1 MSGTLES
8 QSHDA
13 PHESLS
19 ETDGPITSYM
29 SSALSSVND
38 LRTQMQSLARIIQSN
53 DVHNANAIPSD
64 PCISLA
70 QANCQ
75 ANLLD
80 EDTPRNRISPVCLD
94 NSIPNTSVPTSP
106 LHGIL
111 GLNEHVKRQVDDVV
125 ALLLSTRRQLFAT
138 LQDVQAT
145 MTELELSNR
154 EYLELECDLLR
165 QSSVPSTNRPILDQT
180 AVFELLE
187 RQTTLSSE
195 ELERIKM
202 EFENKLQRSTAAVVT
217 LEQQLSE
224 CRAAVVTLE
233 QQLSECRA
241 SKQQV
246 EHDLDSSNAF
256 AASLERELATVRS
269 DCDRLRQELQQSNDR
284 RTKLHEELQIVKTSK
299 QQVEHDLDSFNE
311 TLQQVVNRYIPSKA
325 FPLVQQP
332 LTRIH
337 HTLDTLVKL
346 CPWLF
351 SVVMDENTAPD
362 TVLPNPVSLML
373 KQSMIVDKLTL
384 ERNAAE
390 DKAHRACEEVAEQRK
405 FISVLE
411 ERLKQYEQQ
420 SVSDQAQIQKQLQ
433 KLSRYRKFMS
443 QFLDPDVAASVAANV
458 AAHYNNQSKGSH
470 VDEAFESNASTAGDR
485 SMPVSTSF
493 SVEHNQPSQTMAIT
507 PEPVRQVA
515 VNSASS
521 DTRALISPGAVLSR
535 VGSAVTAIAAAITS
549 PRRLSAAS
557 YVSATTSSSANDAK
571 APLLPTASDSLTKKG
586 TRNISH
592 VGDNLMDVPKDI
604 PAHVCPPFVQP
615 SLKRKPLSE
624 LPLPI
629 IEDTV
634 RESKVVASQS
644 SEWKPT
650 AKFPTLPG
658 PCQKAVGKQT
668 DMEVASFLHLDPLA
682 ESTSGPFRAPHEPA
696 KRPRCEQPTPV
707 TKMET
712 IPPTYAAKELF
723 AKPSTQSTQ
732 FRPAT
737 SRVQQKHPQTD
748 TDECTV
754 S

>member
-224 CRAAVVTLE
+224 CRDSTSKLELQLNESRAAVVTLE

-241 SKQQV
+241 
-246 EHDLDSSNAF
+246 
-256 AASLERELATVRS
+256 
-269 DCDRLRQELQQSNDR
+269 
-284 RTKLHEELQIVKTSK
+284 SK